1 MNKEE
6 LIKYEA
12 PYIAEFVN
20 GWLGT
25 LIAKYIVWKINKKL
39 RRYNKRI
46 EREKFVLAVLNS
58 SKSK

>member
-12 PYIAEFVN
+12 PYISEFVN

-25 LIAKYIVWKINKKL
+25 LVAKYIAWKINRKL
-39 RRYNKRI
+39 SRYNKRI
-46 EREKFVLAVLNS
+46 ERERFIL
-58 SKSK
+58 KSLIKE